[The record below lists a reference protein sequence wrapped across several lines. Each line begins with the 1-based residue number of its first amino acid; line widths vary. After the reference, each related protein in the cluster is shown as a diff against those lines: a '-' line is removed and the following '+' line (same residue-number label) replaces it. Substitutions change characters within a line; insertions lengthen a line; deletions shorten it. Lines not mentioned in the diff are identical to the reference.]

1 MCIWIILIMVLSIG
15 IFTFLIM
22 LGASMN
28 ETDLERMIE
37 DKEQIEYLKI
47 YEVRRKKKN
56 GK

>member
-1 MCIWIILIMVLSIG
+1 MCIWIILIMFISIG
-15 IFTFLIM
+15 IFTYLIM